1 MADFRRPETKEF
13 MIGYTVEDYNYTA
26 SSMKLY
32 IPELMMDRPASGNST
47 TIQIPPNIFK
57 SKENI
62 FVSTTVSNN
71 NFISI
76 KVSRAFTATFKTLNY
91 DSVPYPHFPK
101 GSKMVVFIPNNNIN
115 DAVIVPFI

>member
-1 MADFRRPETKEF
+1 MTDFRRPETKEF

-26 SSMKLY
+26 SFMKLH
-32 IPELMMDRPASGNST
+32 IPELMMDRPVSGSST
-47 TIQIPPNIFK
+47 SIQIPPNIFK

-62 FVSTTVSNN
+62 FVSSTVSNN
-71 NFISI
+71 NYVTVR
-76 KVSRAFTATFKTLNY
+76 VSRAFAATFKALEY
-91 DSVPYPHFPK
+91 DEVPSPHFPR